1 VHRVWI
7 LDNDEESAGELA
19 RALSTHAYD
28 VTAWTDPDELLE
40 SLGDESRGSVPDLLV
55 LEHNLRDVDPIG
67 VLRAVRGTG
76 RLPVV
81 VVARRTSSQGAI
93 DSMREGAYDYLPRET
108 LPAGLED
115 AVRRALSADG
125 GMIRTVGSPGPGD
138 VADLGAIIGR
148 TPEMVEIHK
157 LIGQVAGTDAPV
169 LIHGESGTGKELI
182 ARALHYNSD
191 RRNRPF
197 VAVNCAALPGE
208 LLEKELF
215 GWETPSG
222 KEAPGR
228 LEQAQGGTIFLDEIS
243 ETSPAVQGRLLT
255 VMEDGYYEKPR
266 TRARRRADVRI
277 IAATG
282 ESLVGRMKDDRFRVD
297 LFYRLKVVS
306 LFIPPLRDRRADIP
320 ILAQYFLERART
332 KMRREIEGI
341 SPAALELLQAHRW
354 PGNVREL
361 EQAIQHAVALSRT
374 GVLTPEDFDL
384 PTDTEEAGEHIG
396 GPIGGGLAGA
406 VRDSFRG
413 LAETGGEDI
422 SGSIVSEV
430 ETLLAALA
438 LEHTGGNQVRAARLL
453 GISRNTLRKRL
464 AEGEEPE

>member
-1 VHRVWI
+1 VRKVWI
-7 LDNDEESAGELA
+7 LDKDEASAEELTG
-19 RALSTHAYD
+19 ALSTHAYE
-28 VTAWTDPDELLE
+28 VTVWTDPGPLLTEL
-40 SLGDESRGSVPDLLV
+40 GGSAGGGPDLLV
-55 LEHNLRDVDPIG
+55 LEHGLERGDPIE
-67 VLRAVRGTG
+67 VLRAVKSAG
-76 RLPVV
+76 RTPVV
-81 VVARRTSSQGAI
+81 VVARRTSSKGAI

-157 LIGQVAGTDAPV
+157 LIGQVAATDAPV
-169 LIHGESGTGKELI
+169 LIHGASGTGKELI
-182 ARALHYNSD
+182 ARAIHYNSD
-191 RRNRPF
+191 RRERPF

-228 LEQAQGGTIFLDEIS
+228 FELARGGTVFLDEIS

-255 VMEDGYYEKPR
+255 VMEDGYYERPR
-266 TRARRRADVRI
+266 TRARAKVDVRV

-282 ESLVGRMKDDRFRVD
+282 ESLVNRMKEDRFRVD

-306 LFIPPLRDRRADIP
+306 LFIPPLRERRDDIP
-320 ILAQYFLERART
+320 ILAEHFLERT
-332 KMRREIEGI
+332 KAKMHREIEGI
-341 SPAALELLQAHRW
+341 TPAAMEMMQSHSW

-374 GVLTPEDFDL
+374 NVLAPEDFDL
-384 PTDTEEAGEHIG
+384 SAEIGDEAARNGPVPAEDLTRSVLASFNRLAATGASDLSDT
-396 GPIGGGLAGA
+396 
-406 VRDSFRG
+406 
-413 LAETGGEDI
+413 
-422 SGSIVSEV
+422 IVSEV
-430 ETLLAALA
+430 EVILAHAAIELV
-438 LEHTGGNQVRAARLL
+438 GGSQVRAAELL

-464 AEGEEPE
+464 AGGDA